1 MLKSDNY
8 NIFRLMFEK
17 LRSSPLFRKKSI
29 RDILHQSELTESGN
43 GMKRT
48 LTYRDLV
55 SFGISAIIGAGMFST
70 IGNAAAS
77 GGPAISLL
85 FVFTAI
91 ACVFSAMCYAQFA
104 SSIPISGSAYTYAY
118 HAFGELVAWIIGW
131 DLLMEYAISNVVV
144 AISWSD
150 YFTSLMDGLGLPIPL
165 FLTMD
170 YLTAYTANSKITSG
184 VMGLSE
190 TVKQAGLAWQQAPE
204 LLGFKIILDIPAL
217 AINAA
222 VTYLVFIG
230 IYESKLASN
239 VMVILKLLVIGLVLG
254 IGFFYI
260 QPANWIPFAPNG
272 VSGVLKGV
280 SAVFFAYIGFDA
292 ISTTAEE
299 CKNPKKDLPRA
310 MITAL
315 IVCAIIYVLVS
326 LVLTGMV
333 PYTELGV
340 GDPMAYVFQFYHLDF
355 LSGIISA
362 SAVIAMTG
370 VILVYQLAQ
379 PRIWMSMSRDGLLP
393 KPFSK
398 IHPKYKTPGFATI
411 VMGFT
416 VGLPVLFMNLS
427 EVTDLSSI
435 GTLFAFILICGGVLF
450 MDNTPREGNKKAFMV
465 PYFNGKYIIPLL
477 FISIIGAW
485 MIGDPDAFVPKTMD
499 WDILKHKIP
508 LYFFLLVSM
517 ILCVSTFIKNYSA
530 IPVAGLLINFYLMTE
545 LGWLNWLRFFIWLVI
560 GLGIYFTFGW
570 KNSRIGKSMG

>member
-1 MLKSDNY
+1 
-8 NIFRLMFEK
+8 MFEK
-17 LRSSPLFRKKSI
+17 IISSPIFRKKSI
-29 RDILHQSELTESGN
+29 QDILLQSESNESGN
-43 GMKRT
+43 GMKRS

-70 IGNAAAS
+70 IGNAAAN

-91 ACVFSAMCYAQFA
+91 SCVFSAMCYAQFA

-118 HAFGELVAWIIGW
+118 HVFGELVAWIIGW

-165 FLTMD
+165 FLTLD
-170 YLTAYTANSKITSG
+170 YLTALSSAEKLASG
-184 VMGLSE
+184 VGNLSAAA
-190 TVKQAGLAWQQAPE
+190 KQAALAWQQAPE
-204 LLGFKIILDIPAL
+204 LFGIKVILDIPAL

-230 IYESKLASN
+230 IYESKWASN

-260 QPANWIPFAPNG
+260 KPENWVPFAPNG

-310 MITAL
+310 MITSL

-333 PYTELGV
+333 PYSELGV
-340 GDPMAYVFQFYHLDF
+340 GDPMAYVFQYYKLDF

-393 KPFSK
+393 KPFSR

-416 VGLPVLFMNLS
+416 VGLPVLFMNLT

-435 GTLFAFILICGGVLF
+435 GTLFAFIIICGGVLF
-450 MDNTPREGNKKAFMV
+450 MDNTPREGNHKAFMV
-465 PYFNGKYIIPLL
+465 PYVNGRYLIPMA
-477 FISIIGAW
+477 FIGIIGAW
-485 MIGDPDAFVPKTMD
+485 MWGDPANFSIPLNN
-499 WDILKHKIP
+499 WELLKHKIP
-508 LYFFLLVSM
+508 FFFFLVISVG
-517 ILCVSTFIKNYSA
+517 LCYATFVKKYSA

-560 GLGIYFTFGW
+560 GLVIYVTFGW
-570 KNSRIGKSMG
+570 RNSRIGNIDK

>member
-1 MLKSDNY
+1 
-8 NIFRLMFEK
+8 
-17 LRSSPLFRKKSI
+17 
-29 RDILHQSELTESGN
+29 
-43 GMKRT
+43 MKRT